1 MGVLQIKK
9 EIQSDLIALLMYPL
23 GESDNYYSEISSLPS
38 LFMEYAANFKQT
50 EEFIWCLACF
60 VVQADPY

>member
-23 GESDNYYSEISSLPS
+23 GESDNYYS
-38 LFMEYAANFKQT
+38 
-50 EEFIWCLACF
+50 
-60 VVQADPY
+60 